1 MVEADLLLRGGYVV
15 PQERMGQVIED
26 GAVAIRG
33 NRIVD
38 VGAAAEVGAR
48 VRAARTIE
56 SFSEIAQLLFHQ
68 EAAHGGLQHP
78 RDRLGAGVGAVGR
91 PEGVVDVEVTERGEP
106 AGELNWSMRGERRA
120 ITHTGVRGQFRN
132 KGLAA
137 LLMKRAMD
145 DAASEAV
152 TVVPLCS
159 YAVDYLA
166 RTPGYEDSIG

>member
-1 MVEADLLLRGGYVV
+1 MDIEISDHRSHDGSIGEYVL
-15 PQERMGQVIED
+15 
-26 GAVAIRG
+26 AV
-33 NRIVD
+33 D
-38 VGAAAEVGAR
+38 
-48 VRAARTIE
+48 
-56 SFSEIAQLLFHQ
+56 
-68 EAAHGGLQHP
+68 
-78 RDRLGAGVGAVGR
+78 
-91 PEGVVDVEVTERGEP
+91 GEP